1 MPNKCYAAVD
11 MGTNSFH
18 LIIVKLKK
26 DGSFKVIDRER
37 EIIRLGSHQG
47 EELSII
53 SAQETARAVKI
64 LSGFRKLTEFY
75 GAELRAVATSAV
87 RESHN
92 REDFIKQVRN
102 ETGVEV
108 EVIEGRH
115 EAQLI
120 YLGAKKALK
129 LFDKRVLCIDIGG
142 GSTEFV
148 LGENGKSV
156 FAESIKIGAV
166 RLSKKFFPDYVL
178 SDYEIAECKK
188 FIVERISSNKKIKK
202 KMKLDLAV
210 GTSGTIQ
217 AAAAMAYRLKSDKPQ
232 KSLNGYSFTVS
243 ELQEITAMVL
253 SHKRPEQRLTIKGME
268 AKRADII
275 PAGLLVLNEVFEI
288 FDLKSMTISDYAL
301 REGIILEMM
310 GETVIN

>member
-1 MPNKCYAAVD
+1 

-26 DGSFKVIDRER
+26 DGSFKMIDREK

-47 EELSII
+47 EGLSII

-64 LSGFRKLTEFY
+64 LSGFRKLAEFY

-92 REDFIKQVRN
+92 KEDFIKQVRH
-102 ETGVEV
+102 ETGVEA

-115 EAQLI
+115 EARLI
-120 YLGAKKALK
+120 YLGARKALK
-129 LFDKRVLCIDIGG
+129 LHDKKALCIDIGG

-148 LGENGKSV
+148 LGDNGV
-156 FAESIKIGAV
+156 PLFAESVKIGAV
-166 RLSKKFFPDYVL
+166 RLSKEFFPDYIL
-178 SDYEIAECKK
+178 SDYEIDECKN
-188 FIVERISSNKKIKK
+188 FIEERISSNKKIKK
-202 KMKLDLAV
+202 SEKFDLAV

-217 AAAAMAYRLKSDKPQ
+217 AAASMIYRLKNYKPK
-232 KSLNGYSFTVS
+232 KSLNGYSFTAS
-243 ELQEITAMVL
+243 ELAEITSVVL
-253 SHKRPEQRLTIKGME
+253 SHKKPEERISIKGME
-268 AKRADII
+268 VKRADII
-275 PAGLLVLNEVFEI
+275 PAGLLILNEVFDM
-288 FDLKSMTISDYAL
+288 FGLKSMTVSDYAL

-310 GETVIN
+310 EETVNN